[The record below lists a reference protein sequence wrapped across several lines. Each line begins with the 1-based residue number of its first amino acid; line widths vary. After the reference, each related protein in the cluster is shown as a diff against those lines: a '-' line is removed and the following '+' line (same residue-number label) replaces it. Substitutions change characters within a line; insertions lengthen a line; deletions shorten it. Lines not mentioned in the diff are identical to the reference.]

1 MATADNSTSASDQR
15 QGSGYALCSS
25 SKRRRLISAE
35 GNASIWKL
43 ADDLIVEILIRALP
57 NPRSACR
64 CKLVCK
70 RWSSLIFDPVRFNR
84 RFISYHRSRN
94 QQPPLL
100 LHSDDPQSI
109 ITSFLPMS
117 RLSRM
122 SFAVMDSYKDLVLCG
137 FEDVGPTS
145 GELYRT
151 YFLCNPFTKEW
162 LALPLAPELPAGCPY
177 FFTRLVCEPR
187 MRNDLDLGDNQVF
200 AYSSEYRFRVVRL
213 YPRGSSAKLDVFC
226 SDTGEWTKDRL
237 VIPNHYQCIARNVV
251 SCNGELFWSYAVPNQ
266 DKDAVCRSRVFIAA
280 FNPFRPDIPPT
291 AIDAPEVFCKPGWDI
306 SVSQG
311 ALHAIASSVWRL
323 EQDSKSWRKVCDGLL
338 KKSRLYELHHY
349 LRPCLHPEKAE
360 VFFLKH
366 RGDAGVVS
374 VLSCDLRTGG
384 EVELF
389 AEARVFLSY
398 WNLFRVQFSCWP
410 TSIPKYKEL
419 RVMYDGSCSCWI
431 QSNIGT
437 DGNTHSILGTYYCL
451 RFRATTKL
459 TTTLLMFP
467 FVAYFLIIVYVVVA
481 LFAEPTDGAGGAC

>member
-1 MATADNSTSASDQR
+1 MAADNSTSALGHR
-15 QGSGYALCSS
+15 LRSGFLPCSS
-25 SKRRRLISAE
+25 SKRARIHSAE
-35 GNASIWKL
+35 VYPPIWKL
-43 ADDLIVEILIRALP
+43 ADDLLVEVLIRALP

-70 RWSSLIFDPVRFNR
+70 RWSSLIFNPVRFNR
-84 RFISYHRSRN
+84 RFVSYHRSRN

-100 LHSDDPQSI
+100 LQSEDPQSI

-122 SFAVMDSYKDLVLCG
+122 CFAVMDSYKDLVLCG
-137 FEDVGPTS
+137 FDNVGPTS

-151 YFLCNPFTKEW
+151 YFLCNPFTKQR
-162 LALPLAPELPAGCPY
+162 LALPLAPELPAGCSY
-177 FFTRLVCEPR
+177 FFARLVCEPR
-187 MRNDLDLGDNQVF
+187 ICNDLDLGDNQVF

-213 YPRGSSAKLDVFC
+213 YRRGSTSKLDVFC

-237 VIPNHYQCIARNVV
+237 VLPNHYQFIVRNVV

-266 DKDAVCRSRVFIAA
+266 DKDAVPRTRSFIAA
-280 FNPFRPDIPPT
+280 FNPFHPDIPPT

-311 ALHAIASSVWRL
+311 ALHAIAFEDLLRADRSQIASSVWRL
-323 EQDSKSWRKVCDGLL
+323 EQDRKSWRKVCDGLL
-338 KKSRLYELHHY
+338 KKSRLYELHHF
-349 LRPCLHPEKAE
+349 LRPCLHPEKPE

-389 AEARVFLSY
+389 AEARVFSSY

-410 TSIPKYKEL
+410 TSIPRYNEL

-431 QSNIGT
+431 QSNNGT
-437 DGNTHSILGTYYCL
+437 DNNSFNTWYLLLLVTLCYC
-451 RFRATTKL
+451 
-459 TTTLLMFP
+459 
-467 FVAYFLIIVYVVVA
+467 
-481 LFAEPTDGAGGAC
+481 